1 MAYPCPK
8 CGGPTQRSSS
18 RTAQAAG
25 GLVGALL
32 YMAFAGFNCV
42 KCGALERASFPDE
55 VRSKMMLNS
64 VLMIV
69 GAIALLIAVVALIA
83 VTS

>member
-1 MAYPCPK
+1 M
-8 CGGPTQRSSS
+8 
-18 RTAQAAG
+18 
-25 GLVGALL
+25 GALL

>member
-8 CGGPTQRSSS
+8 CGGPTERSSS

-42 KCGALERASFPDE
+42 KCGALERSAFPDE

-64 VLMIV
+64 VLMIF
-69 GAIALLIAVVALIA
+69 GAIVLLIAVIVLIVA
-83 VTS
+83 TN